1 MQPFEPCRPPPR
13 CMSPGPMGQD
23 GEGSSSGLPVG
34 WGSHSGLVISADHGM
49 GSVSTRAPSEPDAF
63 IFHAEDGGPC
73 SGPYSASGT
82 KPEICFLG
90 S

>member
-1 MQPFEPCRPPPR
+1 
-13 CMSPGPMGQD
+13 MGHD

-34 WGSHSGLVISADHGM
+34 RGSPSGSVISADHET

-73 SGPYSASGT
+73 SGLYSSSGT
-82 KPEICFLG
+82 EPEICFLG